1 MVFGKTS
8 ASLMEEW
15 RTEKVIPIE
24 LHLYYAGFMDPNMWL
39 SCSRERLDGLVG
51 QVAKKS
57 ITKQNSRKNV

>member
-1 MVFGKTS
+1 
-8 ASLMEEW
+8 MEEW